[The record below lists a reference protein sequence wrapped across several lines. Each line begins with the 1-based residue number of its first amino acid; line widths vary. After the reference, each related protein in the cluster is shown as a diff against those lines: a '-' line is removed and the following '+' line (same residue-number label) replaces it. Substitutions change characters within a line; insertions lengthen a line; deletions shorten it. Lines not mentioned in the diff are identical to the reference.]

1 MLAPSKP
8 TKFQQQMATNIEDL
22 AKQFQGFQSMMKKAL
37 DELSSLNSWK
47 GAVDESMGD
56 LLLKTD
62 AASACLL
69 RLEHAPPPPPP
80 QTGLSVQTD
89 LDQPVRPSASSSGA
103 AAGHNSS
110 ALHCEEVMEFSGL
123 HRIRSQVRHMIL
135 LRVLLMGPV

>member
-1 MLAPSKP
+1 MLAPSKS
-8 TKFQQQMATNIEDL
+8 TKLQQQMATNIEDL

-37 DELSSLNSWK
+37 EELSSLNSWK

-89 LDQPVRPSASSSGA
+89 LD
-103 AAGHNSS
+103 
-110 ALHCEEVMEFSGL
+110 
-123 HRIRSQVRHMIL
+123 
-135 LRVLLMGPV
+135 